1 MIVHTGL
8 ENTSKGQK
16 KLLKIEKTLGCMT
29 RTYRE
34 HGRILKIKIYK

>member
-8 ENTSKGQK
+8 ENTSKGQNKLVK
-16 KLLKIEKTLGCMT
+16 KKTEKKTISCMT

-34 HGRILKIKIYK
+34 HG